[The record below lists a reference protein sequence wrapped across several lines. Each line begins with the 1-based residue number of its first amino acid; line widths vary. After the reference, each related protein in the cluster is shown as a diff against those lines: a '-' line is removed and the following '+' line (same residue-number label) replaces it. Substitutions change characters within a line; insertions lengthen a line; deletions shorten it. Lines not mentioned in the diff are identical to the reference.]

1 MSEAAATKQPDEP
14 LDTQPV
20 YDILA
25 KHTGEKGMLI
35 PVLQEVQD
43 VYGFVPEEAAN
54 AVAEGMGIYRSQ
66 VYGVLTFYTQFHL
79 SPRGRHIIRACAG
92 TACHVKGG
100 KQVIQRMENELG
112 VSHGGTTDDLIFSF
126 EEVACIGACGLAP
139 VIMIDDKAYG
149 NLDPNK
155 AESVLKKFRKQA
167 IAQIEGEGGES
178 KDEGDESKDDGGGE
192 DATGE

>member
-1 MSEAAATKQPDEP
+1 MSEAAAKITDEP
-14 LDTQPV
+14 IDLQPT
-20 YDILA
+20 YEILERLA
-25 KHTGEKGMLI
+25 GEKGMLI

-43 VYGFVPEEAAN
+43 AYGYVPEEAAN

-100 KQVIQRMENELG
+100 KQVILRMENELG
-112 VSHGGTTDDLIFSF
+112 VKHGGTTEDLIFSF

-149 NLDPNK
+149 NLDPNS
-155 AESVLKKFRKQA
+155 AETVLKKFRKQA
-167 IAQIEGEGGES
+167 IAAMEAESGEG
-178 KDEGDESKDDGGGE
+178 KKNDGGE
-192 DATGE
+192 DAPGE